1 MGYEM
6 YVFSLALVERGL
18 TSSISSKTTWLQKTH
33 KIFPFH
39 CSSLLF
45 MSIITEKY
53 PSNISQRVLEDAVIS
68 IQKDDTIWI
77 NCILT
82 LPSRTLLNTPLP
94 PMKLSLVFSLVF
106 ESLFIYIY
114 NVLWL
119 CSSPSPSVIPFPFPQ
134 NLFFFQH
141 GPPVAMPVEK
151 RTFPAI
157 INV

>member
-18 TSSISSKTTWLQKTH
+18 TSSISSKTTWLQKKTH

-53 PSNISQRVLEDAVIS
+53 PSNISQRGLEDAVIS

-106 ESLFIYIY
+106 ESLFIHKECIMIMFIPITLS
-114 NVLWL
+114 N
-119 CSSPSPSVIPFPFPQ
+119 SFSFPSESLLFPTWSTSGYASGEKDFPS
-134 NLFFFQH
+134 H
-141 GPPVAMPVEK
+141 H
-151 RTFPAI
+151 
-157 INV
+157 

>member
-53 PSNISQRVLEDAVIS
+53 PSNISQRGLEDAVIS

-77 NCILT
+77 NNCILT
-82 LPSRTLLNTPLP
+82 LPSRSLLNTPLP

-106 ESLFIYIY
+106 ESLFIHIQCIMIMFIPITLS
-114 NVLWL
+114 N
-119 CSSPSPSVIPFPFPQ
+119 SFSFPSESLLFPTWSTSGYASGEKDFPS
-134 NLFFFQH
+134 H
-141 GPPVAMPVEK
+141 H
-151 RTFPAI
+151 
-157 INV
+157 